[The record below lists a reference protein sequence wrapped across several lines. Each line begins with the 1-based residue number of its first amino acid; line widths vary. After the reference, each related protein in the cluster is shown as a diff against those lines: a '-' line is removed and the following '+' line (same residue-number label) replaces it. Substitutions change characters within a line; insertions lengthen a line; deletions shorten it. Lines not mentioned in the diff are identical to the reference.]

1 MLNLLKE
8 YRGIILNSAV
18 EPEPPFLDG
27 AEKQQATP
35 TPVQAQPIFMRFSE
49 STHFKKVLF
58 RVVQSNILDLYSMDV
73 LTRIRIWNTDP
84 THTGTSFYWLIL
96 A

>member
-27 AEKQQATP
+27 AEKKQATP
-35 TPVQAQPIFMRFSE
+35 TPVQA
-49 STHFKKVLF
+49 H
-58 RVVQSNILDLYSMDV
+58 LYAIQWKYS
-73 LTRIRIWNTDP
+73 L
-84 THTGTSFYWLIL
+84 
-96 A
+96 

>member
-49 STHFKKVLF
+49 STHF
-58 RVVQSNILDLYSMDV
+58 
-73 LTRIRIWNTDP
+73 P